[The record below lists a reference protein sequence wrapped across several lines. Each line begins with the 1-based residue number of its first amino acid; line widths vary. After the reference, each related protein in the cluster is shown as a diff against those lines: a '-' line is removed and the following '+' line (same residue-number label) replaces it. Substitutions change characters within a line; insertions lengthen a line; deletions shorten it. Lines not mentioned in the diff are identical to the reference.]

1 MGFNIINMNTWDRK
15 ECFNHFFN
23 NAKCTYSITVNI
35 DITKLYNYIKTNK
48 LRLYPTFT
56 WVVSK
61 VINNH
66 QEFKMAFDEEG
77 KLGFFDEIGPSYSVL
92 NDKTKVMSDLYTPF
106 NDEFFDFYKDM
117 ENALN
122 SYKQDTNFTTEFQR
136 NFFIVSCLPW
146 FNYTSFNVNN
156 EGSSPFLFPMVTWGK
171 FFEEG
176 NKILMP
182 VTIQVHHAVA
192 DGYHCSLF
200 FSEVKEISLK
210 PEKYL
215 LKL

>member
-1 MGFNIINMNTWDRK
+1 MGFNVINMNTWVRK

-35 DITKLYNYIKTNK
+35 DITNLYNYIKTNE
-48 LRLYPTFT
+48 LRFYPTFT

-61 VINNH
+61 AINSYE
-66 QEFKMAFDEEG
+66 EFKMAFDEEG

-92 NDKTKVMSDLYTPF
+92 NDGTKVMSDLYTPF
-106 NDEFFDFYKDM
+106 NNKFLSFYGDM
-117 ENALN
+117 ENSLN
-122 SYKQDTNFTTEFQR
+122 NYKQDANFTTKYQN

-146 FNYTSFNVNN
+146 FDYTSFNVNN

-176 NKILMP
+176 NKIIMP

-200 FSEVKEISLK
+200 FSDVKEISLN
-210 PEKYL
+210 PELYL
-215 LKL
+215 K

>member
-1 MGFNIINMNTWDRK
+1 MGFNVININTWARK

-35 DITKLYNYIKTNK
+35 DITNLYNYIKTNE
-48 LRLYPTFT
+48 LRFYPTFT

-61 VINNH
+61 VINSYE
-66 QEFKMAFDEEG
+66 EFKMAFDEEG

-92 NDKTKVMSDLYTPF
+92 NDETKVMSDLYTPF
-106 NDEFFDFYKDM
+106 NNKFLSFYGDM

-122 SYKQDTNFTTEFQR
+122 NYKQDANFTTKFQN

-146 FNYTSFNVNN
+146 FDYTSFNVNN

-176 NKILMP
+176 NKIIMP

-200 FSEVKEISLK
+200 FSDVKEISLN
-210 PEKYL
+210 PERYL
-215 LKL
+215 K

>member
-1 MGFNIINMNTWDRK
+1 MGFNIINMDTWNRK
-15 ECFNHFFN
+15 DCFNHFFN

-35 DITKLYNYIKTNK
+35 DITNLYNYIKTNK

-61 VINNH
+61 AINNY
-66 QEFKMAFDEEG
+66 QEFKMAFDKEG
-77 KLGFFDEIGPSYSVL
+77 RLGFFDEIGPSYSVL
-92 NDKTKVMSDLYTPF
+92 NDKTKVMSDLYTSF
-106 NDEFFDFYKDM
+106 NSVFLSFYKNMVND
-117 ENALN
+117 LN
-122 SYKQDTNFTTEFQR
+122 SYKEDTNFTTQFQN

-176 NKILMP
+176 NKIIIP
-182 VTIQVHHAVA
+182 VTI
-192 DGYHCSLF
+192 
-200 FSEVKEISLK
+200 
-210 PEKYL
+210 
-215 LKL
+215 

>member
-1 MGFNIINMNTWDRK
+1 MEFNIINMDTWDRK
-15 ECFNHFFN
+15 DCFNHFFN

-35 DITKLYNYIKTNK
+35 DITNLYNYIKTNK

-61 VINNH
+61 AINNY

-77 KLGFFDEIGPSYSVL
+77 RLGFFDEIGPSYSVL
-92 NDKTKVMSDLYTPF
+92 NDKTKVMSDLYTSF
-106 NDEFFDFYKDM
+106 NPAFLSFYKDM
-117 ENALN
+117 DNALN
-122 SYKQDTNFTTEFQR
+122 SYKQNTNFTTKFEN

-171 FFEEG
+171 FFEDG
-176 NKILMP
+176 DKIILP

-200 FSEVKEISLK
+200 FSDITEISLN
-210 PEKYL
+210 PEQYL
-215 LKL
+215 K

>member
-1 MGFNIINMNTWDRK
+1 MGFNIIDMDTWDRK
-15 ECFNHFFN
+15 DCFNHFFN

-35 DITKLYNYIKTNK
+35 DITNLYNYIRMNK
-48 LRLYPTFT
+48 LRFYPTFT

-61 VINNH
+61 AINNY
-66 QEFKMAFDEEG
+66 QQFKMAFNKENN
-77 KLGFFDEIGPSYSVL
+77 LGFFDEIGPSYSVL
-92 NDKTKVMSDLYTPF
+92 NDKTKVMSDLYTSHNNIFF
-106 NDEFFDFYKDM
+106 NFYEDM
-117 ENALN
+117 VN
-122 SYKQDTNFTTEFQR
+122 SLGRYKKDTNFTTQFQN
-136 NFFIVSCLPW
+136 NFFIASCLPW

-200 FSEVKEISLK
+200 FSDVKEISSN
-210 PEKYL
+210 PEQYFK
-215 LKL
+215 

>member
-15 ECFNHFFN
+15 DCFNHFFN

-35 DITKLYNYIKTNK
+35 DITNLYNYTKINK

-61 VINNH
+61 AINNYE
-66 QEFKMAFDEEG
+66 QFRMAFDNEDR
-77 KLGFFDEIGPSYSVL
+77 LGFFDEIGPSYSVL
-92 NDKTKVMSDLYTPF
+92 NDKTKVMSDLYTTYNNVF
-106 NDEFFDFYKDM
+106 LDFYEDM
-117 ENALN
+117 ENSLN
-122 SYKQDTNFTTEFQR
+122 SYKKDTNFKTQFKE

-200 FSEVKEISLK
+200 FSDVKEISFNPERHLK
-210 PEKYL
+210 
-215 LKL
+215 

>member
-1 MGFNIINMNTWDRK
+1 MGFNIIDMNTWDRK
-15 ECFNHFFN
+15 DCFNHFFN

-35 DITKLYNYIKTNK
+35 DITNLYNYIKDNK

-61 VINNH
+61 AINNY

-77 KLGFFDEIGPSYSVL
+77 CLGFFDEIGPSYSVL
-92 NDKTKVMSDLYTPF
+92 NDKTKVMCDLYTSF
-106 NDEFFDFYKDM
+106 NSVFLDFYKDM
-117 ENALN
+117 NNALN
-122 SYKQDTNFTTEFQR
+122 NYKKDTNFTTDSQN

-146 FNYTSFNVNN
+146 FNYTAFNVNN
-156 EGSSPFLFPMVTWGK
+156 ESSSTFLFPMVTWGK
-171 FFEEG
+171 FTEED
-176 NKILMP
+176 NKIIMP
-182 VTIQVHHAVA
+182 ITIQVHHAVA

-200 FSEVKEISLK
+200 FSDVKEISLN

-215 LKL
+215 K

>member
-1 MGFNIINMNTWDRK
+1 MGFNIINMNTWARK
-15 ECFNHFFN
+15 DCFNHFFN

-35 DITKLYNYIKTNK
+35 DITNLCNYIKTNE
-48 LRLYPTFT
+48 LRFYPTFT

-61 VINNH
+61 VINSY

-92 NDKTKVMSDLYTPF
+92 NDETKVMSDLYTPF
-106 NDEFFDFYKDM
+106 DNKFLNFHEDM

-122 SYKQDTNFTTEFQR
+122 NYKQDANFTTKFQN

-171 FFEEG
+171 FFEDG
-176 NKILMP
+176 NKIIMP

-200 FSEVKEISLK
+200 FSDVKEISLN
-210 PEKYL
+210 PERYL
-215 LKL
+215 K

>member
-1 MGFNIINMNTWDRK
+1 MGFNVINMNTWARK

-23 NAKCTYSITVNI
+23 NAKCTCSITVNI
-35 DITKLYNYIKTNK
+35 DITNLYNYIKTNE
-48 LRLYPTFT
+48 LRFYPTFT

-61 VINNH
+61 VINSYG
-66 QEFKMAFDEEG
+66 EFKMAFDEEG

-92 NDKTKVMSDLYTPF
+92 NDETKVMSDLYTSF
-106 NDEFFDFYKDM
+106 NNKFLSFYGDM

-122 SYKQDTNFTTEFQR
+122 NYKQDANFTTKFQN

-146 FNYTSFNVNN
+146 FDYTSFNVNN

-176 NKILMP
+176 NKIIMP

-200 FSEVKEISLK
+200 FSDVKEISLN
-210 PEKYL
+210 PERYL
-215 LKL
+215 K

>member
-35 DITKLYNYIKTNK
+35 DITNLYSYIKTNK
-48 LRLYPTFT
+48 LRFYPTFT

-61 VINNH
+61 VINNY

-77 KLGFFDEIGPSYSVL
+77 RLGFFDEIGPSYSVL
-92 NDKTKVMSDLYTPF
+92 NDKTKVMSDLYTSF
-106 NDEFFDFYKDM
+106 NNVFANFYKDM

-122 SYKQDTNFTTEFQR
+122 SYKQNTNFTTNFQN

-171 FFEEG
+171 FFEED
-176 NKILMP
+176 NKIIMP

-200 FSEVKEISLK
+200 FSDVKEISLN
-210 PEKYL
+210 PEQYL
-215 LKL
+215 K

>member
-1 MGFNIINMNTWDRK
+1 MAFNLINMNTWDRK
-15 ECFNHFFN
+15 DCFNHFFN

-35 DITKLYNYIKTNK
+35 DITNLYNYIRTNK
-48 LRLYPTFT
+48 LRFYPTFT

-61 VINNH
+61 AINNH
-66 QEFKMAFDEEG
+66 QEFKMGFDEEG
-77 KLGFFDEIGPSYSVL
+77 RLGFFDEIGPSYSVL
-92 NDKTKVMSDLYTPF
+92 NDKTKVMSDLYTSF
-106 NDEFFDFYKDM
+106 NNVFSNFYEDM
-117 ENALN
+117 VNALN
-122 SYKQDTNFTTEFQR
+122 SYKKNTNFTTQFQN

-156 EGSSPFLFPMVTWGK
+156 EGSTPFLFPMVTWGK

-176 NKILMP
+176 NKVIIP

-200 FSEVKEISLK
+200 YSDVKEISLS

-215 LKL
+215 K

>member
-1 MGFNIINMNTWDRK
+1 MGFNLINMDTWDRK
-15 ECFNHFFN
+15 ECFEHFFN
-23 NAKCTYSITVNI
+23 NAKCTYSITVNM
-35 DITKLYNYIKTNK
+35 DITNLYNYLKTNK
-48 LRLYPTFT
+48 LRFYPAFT

-61 VINNH
+61 VINNYK
-66 QEFKMAFDEEG
+66 EFKMAFDEKG
-77 KLGFFDEIGPSYSVL
+77 RLGYFDEIGPSYSVL
-92 NDKTKVMSDLYTPF
+92 NDKTKIMSDLYTSYNHKF
-106 NDEFFDFYKDM
+106 ADFYKDM

-122 SYKQDTNFTTEFQR
+122 SFKQDTSFKTDFQY

-171 FFEEG
+171 FFEEN
-176 NKILMP
+176 NKIMLP
-182 VTIQVHHAVA
+182 LTIQVHHSVA

-200 FSEVKEISLK
+200 FADVTEICAN

-215 LKL
+215 R

>member
-1 MGFNIINMNTWDRK
+1 MGFNIIDMNTWDRK
-15 ECFNHFFN
+15 DCFNHFFN

-35 DITKLYNYIKTNK
+35 DITNLYNYIKDNK

-56 WVVSK
+56 WVVSQA
-61 VINNH
+61 INNH

-77 KLGFFDEIGPSYSVL
+77 RLGFFDEIGPSYSVL
-92 NDKTKVMSDLYTPF
+92 NDKTKVMCDLYTSF
-106 NDEFFDFYKDM
+106 NSVFLDFYKNM
-117 ENALN
+117 NNALN
-122 SYKQDTNFTTEFQR
+122 NYKKDTNFTTDFQN

-146 FNYTSFNVNN
+146 FNYTAFNVNN
-156 EGSSPFLFPMVTWGK
+156 ESNTPFLFPMVTWGK
-171 FFEEG
+171 FTEEN
-176 NKILMP
+176 NKIIMP

-200 FSEVKEISLK
+200 FSDIKEISLN

-215 LKL
+215 K

>member
-35 DITKLYNYIKTNK
+35 DITNLYNYIKTNK
-48 LRLYPTFT
+48 LRFYPTFT

-61 VINNH
+61 AINNY

-77 KLGFFDEIGPSYSVL
+77 RLGFFDEIGPSYSVL
-92 NDKTKVMSDLYTPF
+92 NDKTKVMSDLYTSF
-106 NDEFFDFYKDM
+106 NNVFLNFYDDM
-117 ENALN
+117 ANALN
-122 SYKQDTNFTTEFQR
+122 SYKEILILLHSFKIIFLL
-136 NFFIVSCLPW
+136 FHVCLGLIT
-146 FNYTSFNVNN
+146 TSFNVNN

-200 FSEVKEISLK
+200 FSDVKEISSNPEQYLK
-210 PEKYL
+210 
-215 LKL
+215 